1 MVGFGSRRREEQDRD
16 VDERRAAE
24 YAALRATI
32 RERGTVRMVL
42 LPVVFIGWA
51 GTTIGAAG
59 VITVAIST
67 LLPLLVLAA
76 GFEAIFALHMNAE
89 RIDSYLQVFH
99 ESDGGLPAAA
109 RGEGS
114 APDPLFGRLFVLA
127 ISVNFLPA
135 ALNFEFIAELI
146 LLAIPHFVLI
156 NRIRV
161 ARLAAAGQR
170 AEDLRRFSGLRDGR

>member
-1 MVGFGSRRREEQDRD
+1 MMS
-16 VDERRAAE
+16 ERRAAE

-32 RERGTVRMVL
+32 RDRGTVRMILV
-42 LPVVFIGWA
+42 PVVFVGWA
-51 GTTIGAAG
+51 GTTIAAAG

-89 RIDSYLQVFH
+89 RIGRYLQVFH
-99 ESDGGLPAAA
+99 ADADGAEWEQVAMA
-109 RGEGS
+109 YGERFPTS

-161 ARLAAAGQR
+161 ARIAAAGQR
-170 AEDLRRFSGLRDGR
+170 AEDLRRFSDLRDGR

>member
-1 MVGFGSRRREEQDRD
+1 MTNTPWD
-16 VDERRAAE
+16 
-24 YAALRATI
+24 
-32 RERGTVRMVL
+32 RGTARVML
-42 LPVVFIGWA
+42 LPLVFIGWA
-51 GTTIGAAG
+51 GTTIAAAG

-76 GFEAIFALHMNAE
+76 GFEAIFALHASSAPVPP
-89 RIDSYLQVFH
+89 RV
-99 ESDGGLPAAA
+99 
-109 RGEGS
+109 EG

-135 ALNFEFIAELI
+135 ALNFEFVAELL

-161 ARLAAAGQR
+161 ARQVLGRLR
-170 AEDLRRFSGLRDGR
+170 ASDDHRPES